1 MVSHSFKLKP
11 FTSKKGCGDFV
22 SVHEREND
30 MLFVVGD
37 VGGHGNI
44 EVGAL
49 AEDLRCYVDANQNL
63 SIKMLFK
70 GLCKIKGIE
79 KFGATV
85 FVGRIDTNQF
95 LLHYISVGDI
105 KALQFTSS
113 SVKKLKTQQGVLGFT
128 SPESIKEFVVSLNQG
143 DGIAVSSDGVASF
156 EKVLTASGSKAPAE
170 KLCEQIISQHASKD
184 DDASCFVLKMEGGKQ
199 KQTILDNPLLVPQQ
213 PITQSTASENKPAR
227 SFAPVPQRV
236 NVQKQEAQTHMVLS
250 ANNHGAVPDVV
261 ALPDKDTFFCVLDS
275 QIAARKK
282 IMELKNYLQLHDKQR
297 ISMKSIALEAISELG
312 IEVTVSVSSTKMYIT
327 FPFNNAFY
335 QSVNLVVGRE
345 QVGISPCGTTLIVWV
360 ALAQSVD
367 ISSTVFLEFKERVQ
381 LGISEENYAQYQ
393 QDQKRDVVL
402 TQQAKLASMGE
413 MIGAIAHQWRQPL
426 NELALRIQTLKYKLK
441 KGLTEDD
448 INRFIKDNLVTI
460 DFMSQTVDDFRNF
473 FRIDKSTEVFDLA
486 KTVESVVGLQQAQLQ
501 SNGIEIGMSGATGD
515 VEGFRSEFQQV
526 ILNLVSNARDAL
538 NGKENKDKSIDIAF
552 DINKIT
558 VTDNAGGIAPE
569 VIERIFEPY
578 FTTKAHGEGTGM
590 GLYMSKMIIQDHM
603 KGEITVKNVTTPKGK
618 GAEFTIAL
626 PFYDSP
632 RNKQPNMA
640 SEIRA

>member
-1 MVSHSFKLKP
+1 M
-11 FTSKKGCGDFV
+11 
-22 SVHEREND
+22 
-30 MLFVVGD
+30 
-37 VGGHGNI
+37 
-44 EVGAL
+44 

-70 GLCKIKGIE
+70 GLCKVKGIE

-85 FVGRIDTNQF
+85 FVGRIDTNQS
-95 LLHYISVGDI
+95 LLHYICVGDI

-113 SVKKLKTQQGVLGFT
+113 SVKQLKTQQGVLCFT
-128 SPESIKEFVVSLNQG
+128 SPESIKEYVVSLNQG

-156 EKVLTASGSKAPAE
+156 EKVLTASSSKASAE
-170 KLCEQIISQHASKD
+170 QMCEQIMSQHTRND

-199 KQTILDNPLLVPQQ
+199 KQAILDNSLVVSQQ
-213 PITQSTASENKPAR
+213 PILQPVASKNKPTH
-227 SFAPVPQRV
+227 SLAPVLQKEK
-236 NVQKQEAQTHMVLS
+236 VQKQETQTYTMLS
-250 ANNHGAVPDVV
+250 AHNHGAVPDVV

-282 IMELKNYLQLHDKQR
+282 IRELKNYLQLNDKQR

-335 QSVNLVVGRE
+335 QRVNLVVGRE

-360 ALAQSVD
+360 ALAQSVN

-426 NELALRIQTLKYKLK
+426 NELALRIQTLKYKVK
-441 KGLTEDD
+441 KGLTDDD

-460 DFMSQTVDDFRNF
+460 GFMSQTVDDFRDF
-473 FRIDKSTEVFDLA
+473 FRIDKNTEVFDLA

-538 NGKENKDKSIDIAF
+538 NGKANKDKSIDIAF